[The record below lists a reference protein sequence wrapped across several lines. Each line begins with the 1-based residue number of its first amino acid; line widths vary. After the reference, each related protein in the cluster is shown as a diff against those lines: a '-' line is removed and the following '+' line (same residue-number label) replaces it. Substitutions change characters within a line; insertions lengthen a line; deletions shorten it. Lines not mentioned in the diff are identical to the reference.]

1 MREENERIKP
11 APVIDTLTQVY
22 TPTPNGVY
30 TSVLCT
36 CIRRVKDAICI
47 RSSDVSTFAPHWRLW
62 YSLSVVGP
70 FIRIRTVNIKR
81 SGLRLGEREGETG
94 GVHTR
99 VSRLGR
105 DRAVSFHPTAT
116 LIVTRVPPLL
126 HFLFSLPNFH
136 YFHYS
141 ERSRSE
147 ISNFGIGSIS
157 ILDLNSRE
165 SVLGRVWLIEVKRMV
180 EDSITGRR

>member
-1 MREENERIKP
+1 MYLHSP
-11 APVIDTLTQVY
+11 SQGCDLHTVIGCLYVRTTLT
-22 TPTPNGVY
+22 
-30 TSVLCT
+30 SVVFALCRWPVHT
-36 CIRRVKDAICI
+36 NTHGEYKEERVK
-47 RSSDVSTFAPHWRLW
+47 
-62 YSLSVVGP
+62 VGGE
-70 FIRIRTVNIKR
+70 R
-81 SGLRLGEREGETG
+81 EREGETG
-94 GVHTR
+94 GAHTR

-105 DRAVSFHPTAT
+105 DRAVSFHPTAA

-126 HFLFSLPNFH
+126 HFLFSLPSFH

-165 SVLGRVWLIEVKRMV
+165 SVLGRV
-180 EDSITGRR
+180 